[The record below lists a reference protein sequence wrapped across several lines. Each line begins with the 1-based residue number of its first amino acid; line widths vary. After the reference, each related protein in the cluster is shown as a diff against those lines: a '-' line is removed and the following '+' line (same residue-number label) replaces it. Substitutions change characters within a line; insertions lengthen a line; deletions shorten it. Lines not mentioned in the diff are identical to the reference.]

1 MVHWLYRTHSLW
13 VAISYFSRYSQPRNW
28 TWVSCTAGRSLSP
41 EPPEKPLK
49 IRLDL
54 IHHSCS
60 ESLNINMRHPM
71 DQKAGWNLAD
81 IKICFEDSRPVVFT
95 MEHTSASLR
104 GLIQIPAPGPRVSD
118 SVCLG
123 WGQRICV
130 CNNFLGDASAGAD
143 SCIHRSDCT
152 PSIGSKVGFPFL
164 YSQCLAIS
172 PQYKI

>member
-1 MVHWLYRTHSLW
+1 MVHWVNRTHSLW

-28 TWVSCTAGRSLSP
+28 TWVSCTAGRSLSS

-49 IRLDL
+49 TRLDL

-123 WGQRICV
+123 WSTRACTEFPGEADAAG
-130 CNNFLGDASAGAD
+130 LGTTLGEPQLSFAG
-143 SCIHRSDCT
+143 
-152 PSIGSKVGFPFL
+152 VM
-164 YSQCLAIS
+164 AIWS
-172 PQYKI
+172 LKHQKG